1 MSLPLRAPIPYW
13 IWTIT
18 SCRCEIDVQIFSGH
32 RQVSLGILGQF
43 HSLTFHLFD
52 LIGLFQAKKVFLSM
66 FPDEEFLPR
75 VPDPE
80 DVITEDAENPPSQ
93 PFPDE
98 APEDQGPAAEATEN
112 QSTDEAGITHET
124 ETTPSPA
131 Q

>member
-1 MSLPLRAPIPYW
+1 
-13 IWTIT
+13 
-18 SCRCEIDVQIFSGH
+18 
-32 RQVSLGILGQF
+32 
-43 HSLTFHLFD
+43 
-52 LIGLFQAKKVFLSM
+52 M

-131 Q
+131 QWNPAKEKEKRERKPQQTMSIAWLVTLNASIGMNGRNAPMIESTQ

>member
-1 MSLPLRAPIPYW
+1 
-13 IWTIT
+13 
-18 SCRCEIDVQIFSGH
+18 
-32 RQVSLGILGQF
+32 
-43 HSLTFHLFD
+43 
-52 LIGLFQAKKVFLSM
+52 M